1 MHSIDPFSNNASRHL
16 TAGKIIK
23 PEIVSDIIQAPELRV
38 SQYKAFINDRP
49 IKGAVSSIP

>member
-38 SQYKAFINDRP
+38 SQYKAFLNDRP